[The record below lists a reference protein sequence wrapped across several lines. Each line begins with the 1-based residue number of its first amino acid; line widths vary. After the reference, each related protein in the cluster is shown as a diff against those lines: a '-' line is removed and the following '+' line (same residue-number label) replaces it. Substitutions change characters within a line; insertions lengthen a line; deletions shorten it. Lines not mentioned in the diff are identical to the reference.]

1 MTTSKTTTE
10 PSMNKKNE
18 KGSTIKLDTIRDIER
33 QMQQKWADMKVFEAD
48 APVNYTDK

>member
-1 MTTSKTTTE
+1 MTISKTTTE
-10 PSMNKKNE
+10 ISTSKKND
-18 KGSTIKLDTIRDIER
+18 KCSTIKLDTIRNIER